1 MNIETIINKLKAI
14 AIWYQM
20 PDDEV
25 EVIKAAVDILEA
37 LKWQDCEYIK
47 GKLKGVTK

>member
-1 MNIETIINKLKAI
+1 MNIETIINKLQAL

-25 EVIKAAVDILEA
+25 EVIKAAVEILESV
-37 LKWQDCEYIK
+37 KWNNCEYIK